1 MFPNYGS
8 SCLRGPSQ
16 IPDVH
21 CKVFNAHECVSIATC
36 RPTENGAAIDIIC
49 EFFREQ
55 LARGGKINEAML
67 FQARKSLLSAEDTT
81 TVTKGK
87 SVAIAM
93 ALGE

>member
-1 MFPNYGS
+1 
-8 SCLRGPSQ
+8 
-16 IPDVH
+16 V
-21 CKVFNAHECVSIATC
+21 K
-36 RPTENGAAIDIIC
+36 
-49 EFFREQ
+49 FFREQ

-67 FQARKSLLSAEDTT
+67 CQARKSLLSAEDAA